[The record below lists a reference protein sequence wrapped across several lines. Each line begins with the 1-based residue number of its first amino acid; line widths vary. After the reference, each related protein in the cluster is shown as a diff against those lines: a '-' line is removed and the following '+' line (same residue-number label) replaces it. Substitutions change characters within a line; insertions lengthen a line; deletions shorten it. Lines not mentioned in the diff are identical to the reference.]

1 MPGMIGFSD
10 RVMAPSDLL
19 IRNLGGESVLLNLQT
34 EIYFGFDTTST
45 RMWEL
50 VTSEPNIEAVG
61 GKLAAEFEV
70 DGELLR
76 HNLMELLS
84 RLVEQGLI
92 RVVPTN
98 VASLPEI

>member
-10 RVMAPSDLL
+10 RVMAPSHVL
-19 IRNLGGESVLLNLQT
+19 IRNLGGESVLLNLET
-34 EIYFGFDTTST
+34 EIYFGLDTTST

-50 VTSEPNIEAVG
+50 VTSEPNIEVVC

-76 HNLMELLS
+76 HNLIELLG
-84 RLVEQGLI
+84 RLVEHGLI
-92 RVVPTN
+92 KVVPTN